1 MNVNK
6 ADIYITAVSR
16 AQYPS
21 DGKMEVAFVGRSN
34 VGKSST
40 INTLTNRKKLARISS
55 EPGKTRVINFFD
67 IENKIYFVDL
77 PGYGFARVSK
87 TEKEK
92 WGKMIEEYLKGRKQL
107 EFIIQLVDLR
117 HKPTKDDIMMY
128 EWIKYFGYKCIVVC
142 TKADKISKKEA
153 NENLQIIKSELKFHD
168 NDNIIAFSSMDKR
181 GKEEVWSI
189 IDSELERRQA

>member
-6 ADIYITAVSR
+6 ADLYITAVSR

-21 DGKMEVAFVGRSN
+21 DGRMEVAFVGRSN

-55 EPGKTRVINFFD
+55 APGKTRVINFFD

-77 PGYGFARVSK
+77 PGYGFANVSK
-87 TEKEK
+87 VEKEK
-92 WGKMIEEYLKGRKQL
+92 WGNMIETYLTGRAQL
-107 EFIIQLVDLR
+107 EFIVQLVDIR

-128 EWIKYFGYKCIVVC
+128 EWIKYFHYKCIVVC
-142 TKADKISKKEA
+142 TKADKISKNEA
-153 NENLQIIKSELKFHD
+153 NKNLQIIKSELKFQD
-168 NDNIIAFSSMDKR
+168 GDTIIAFSSMDKR
-181 GKEEVWSI
+181 GKDEVWSI
-189 IDSELERRQA
+189 IDSEIERRKA